1 MKACV
6 LGSGVMGTGI
16 VSVLIG
22 SDEIENLYWYGRN
35 SATLDKSL
43 EAVRKSTLRSL
54 KKQGRD
60 ATECESL
67 LNKIK
72 IVTEINEIEAS
83 DIYIEAVVEEL
94 DAKLA
99 LFKEL
104 NKVIP
109 KDALVASNTS
119 SLSITALAM
128 CIENPNN
135 FIGIHF
141 FNPTSVMKLVEVVVG
156 LTTADSTL
164 ERALEFVNGLGKE
177 PVIVNESPG
186 FIVNRM
192 LIPMINEAVSI
203 FAEGIASKEDIDK
216 AMKYGANHPIG
227 PLQLADL
234 IGNDVCLSIM
244 ETLHTETGDPKYRAH
259 PLLRQYVR
267 ANYLGRKSGKGFYE
281 Y

>member
-6 LGSGVMGTGI
+6 LGSGVMGAGI
-16 VSVLIG
+16 ISILIG
-22 SDEIENLYWYGRN
+22 SDKIESLYWYGRN
-35 SATLDKSL
+35 SATIGNSL
-43 EAVRKSTLRSL
+43 ETVRKSTLRSL
-54 KKQGRD
+54 KKQRRD
-60 ATECESL
+60 AGECDSL

-72 IVTEINEIEAS
+72 IVTEIDEIEAS

-99 LFKEL
+99 LFKSL

-109 KDALVASNTS
+109 KHALVVSNTS

-164 ERALEFVNGLGKE
+164 ERAIEFVNSLGKE

-244 ETLHTETGDPKYRAH
+244 ETLHSETGDPKYRAH

-267 ANYLGRKSGKGFYE
+267 ANYLGRKSGEGFYA

>member
-60 ATECESL
+60 ATECDSL

-109 KDALVASNTS
+109 QDALVASNTS

>member
-16 VSVLIG
+16 VSLLIG
-22 SDEIENLYWYGRN
+22 SEKIENLYWYGRN
-35 SATLDKSL
+35 SAILDKSL
-43 EAVRKSTLRSL
+43 EAVRKTTLRSL
-54 KKQGRD
+54 KKQGGD
-60 ATECESL
+60 ATECDLL

-109 KDALVASNTS
+109 DDALVASNTS

-156 LTTADSTL
+156 LTTAESTL
-164 ERALEFVNGLGKE
+164 ERALEFVNGLCKE

-259 PLLRQYVR
+259 TLLRQYVR